1 MTDFNSASLGAQM
14 RAGTTQQDRLLVLHT
29 PLGDNKL
36 LAERL
41 DGIESLDDGGFRFEL
56 TALSDDAHIE
66 LKTLM
71 GQGVRLDLQTAQSR
85 TDLRPF
91 HGHVTEAECVSS
103 NGGMARY
110 RIVIEPW
117 LAFLRHRQDSCLFQ
131 HQSVFDIVDAVFAR
145 YQSQGKL
152 AVQWRWEIAQRDIYP
167 VRGITTQYHE
177 SDFDFV
183 ARLLAEEGLCYWFEH
198 ATGKD
203 GNLGSHTLVIADHNG
218 AFRANV
224 QPSIRF
230 HRADASESEDTIQQW
245 RGSRQLQ
252 TNSLAQQSWDY
263 KSVSAR
269 PVQQQSRGSGSGAS
283 AGTAQSSN
291 NHRTLQWS
299 DDPGAYGWETSAQ
312 GERLLS
318 NALQALELRN
328 KRFEGQSAVR
338 TLAPATTF
346 TLTGHEQH
354 DKDSEEDR
362 RFAVL
367 AVRHIARNNFDE
379 ALKAGVGE
387 RLGLPDIATMFD
399 AGDSDDGKDSGNAAA
414 KPDSVTHYRNEFTTV
429 RAAIPYRPLSVDGHG
444 QRIHPKPSVHGSQ
457 SAIVIGVGENAPVHT
472 DRDHRVKVQFHWQRG
487 SGSSARQPRSDG
499 QDNAPAA
506 DRLGAWVRVAASAA
520 GDNWGQV
527 TLPRVGQEVLVEFH
541 HGDIDRPVVVAA
553 LYNGAGQVDAQH
565 NEKSAGAAQSTGNAP
580 AWFAGEGKE
589 AKEHAHNA
597 VFSGIKT
604 QELSASQ
611 SGDGGYNQLV
621 FDDTPGQGSTSLAT
635 TQAHSRL
642 HLGHHKHQDDNA
654 RGKARGHGAEL
665 ATTAQGAIRAGA
677 GLLVS
682 AHAQQNV
689 KGAFMAS
696 REAQQQTKQA
706 EELATSLAKSAQTQK
721 AQIKGEEA
729 PDKLPAIEALKHVA
743 EVLGA
748 TQEGSAAQSG
758 GANGSGGDIKAT
770 EGGQGSVT
778 AYSEPHLQFSAP
790 MGIGFVTPK
799 EAIAVSGKH
808 TAIVANQDIDLPA
821 QGQIAVSVA
830 KGVSLYTLGAKASG
844 GGEPNQERGITLH
857 AASGSVTLQSQKG
870 ATKIAAD
877 KKVTIAS
884 TTNNVNVEAPTH
896 VLLTSAGAY
905 IKLEGAS
912 IKIHAPGKVTFR
924 GMHNFVGPQA
934 TQASSGLPQ
943 GDYKGC
949 ILKAQSAAAA
959 QAGTVSL

>member
-1 MTDFNSASLGAQM
+1 MTTNFTSASLGGLM
-14 RAGTTQQDRLLVLHT
+14 RAGTTQRERLLVLHT
-29 PLGDNKL
+29 PLGENKL

-41 DGIESLDDGGFRFEL
+41 DGIESIDDGGFRFEL

-66 LKTLM
+66 LKTLI

-85 TDLRPF
+85 TELRPF
-91 HGHVTEAECVSS
+91 HGHVSEAECVSS

-110 RIVIEPW
+110 RLVIEPW
-117 LAFLRHRQDSCLFQ
+117 MAFLRYRQDSCLFQ
-131 HQSVFDIVDAVFAR
+131 HQSVFDIVDAVFGR
-145 YQSQGKL
+145 YQSQGQL
-152 AVQWRWEIAQRDIYP
+152 VPQWRWEIAQRDIYP
-167 VRGITTQYHE
+167 VRGITTQYQE

-183 ARLLAEEGLCYWFEH
+183 ARLLAEEGLYYWFEH

-203 GNLGSHTLVIADHNG
+203 GALGNHTLVIADHAG
-218 AFRANV
+218 AFRANP
-224 QPSIRF
+224 QATIRF
-230 HRADASESEDTIQQW
+230 HRADASEREDTIQQW
-245 RGSRQLQ
+245 RGHRQLQ
-252 TNSLAQQSWDY
+252 TNSLAQHSWDY

-269 PVQQQSRGSGSGAS
+269 PVQQQSRA
-283 AGTAQSSN
+283 AGQ
-291 NHRTLQWS
+291 RTLHWS

-312 GERLLS
+312 GERLLA

-328 KRFEGQSAVR
+328 KRFEGRSAVR

-346 TLTGHEQH
+346 TLSGHEQH
-354 DKDSEEDR
+354 DKDSEQDR

-379 ALKAGVGE
+379 DLKTGIGE
-387 RLGLPDIATMFD
+387 RLGLPDIATELD
-399 AGDSDDGKDSGNAAA
+399 AKVDSGNADA
-414 KPDSVTHYRNEFTTV
+414 KADAVTHYRNEFTTV
-429 RAAIPYRPLSVDGHG
+429 RAAIPYRPLSLDGHG

-457 SAIVIGVGENAPVHT
+457 SAIVIGVGGTDAPVHT
-472 DRDHRVKVQFHWQRG
+472 DRDHRIKVQFHWQRG
-487 SGSSARQPRSDG
+487 SASSARQSRTDG

-520 GDNWGQV
+520 GDNWGQMS
-527 TLPRVGQEVLVEFH
+527 LPRVGQEVLVEFH

-565 NEKSAGAAQSTGNAP
+565 NQKSAGAAQSTGNAP
-580 AWFAGEGKE
+580 AWFAGEGKG

-635 TQAHSRL
+635 TQASSRL
-642 HLGHHKHQDDNA
+642 HLGHHKQQDDNA
-654 RGKARGHGAEL
+654 RGKGRGHGAEL

-682 AHAQQNV
+682 AYAQPNA

-706 EELATSLAKSAQTQK
+706 EELATSLAQSAQTQK
-721 AQIKGEEA
+721 AQIKGEGA
-729 PDKLPAIEALKHVA
+729 PGDLPAIAALKHVA
-743 EVLGA
+743 EVLEA
-748 TQEGSAAQSG
+748 KQEGGAAGSN
-758 GANGSGGDIKAT
+758 NGSSGSDIKAT
-770 EGGQGSVT
+770 EGGHGSVT

-799 EAIAVSGKH
+799 EVIAVSGQH
-808 TAIVANQDIDLPA
+808 TAIVASQDIDLPA

-830 KGVSLYTLGAKASG
+830 KGVSLYTVGAKAGEGS
-844 GGEPNQERGITLH
+844 EPNQERGIALH
-857 AASGSVTLQSQKG
+857 AASGKVSLQSQTG
-870 ATKIAAD
+870 ATKIAGD
-877 KKVTIAS
+877 KKVTISS
-884 TTNNVNVEAPTH
+884 TAKDVDVEAPKH

-905 IKLEGAS
+905 IKMEGSS

-924 GMHNFVGPQA
+924 GMHNFVGPQGD
-934 TQASSGLPQ
+934 TSSNSVGQGELQGCPFKLASAGAA
-943 GDYKGC
+943 GV
-949 ILKAQSAAAA
+949 SAI
-959 QAGTVSL
+959 

>member
-1 MTDFNSASLGAQM
+1 MSNFNSASLGAQL
-14 RAGTTQQDRLLVLHT
+14 RAGTTQRDRLLVLHT

-41 DGIESLDDGGFRFEL
+41 DGVESLDDGGFRFEI

-183 ARLLAEEGLCYWFEH
+183 SRLLAEEGLCYWVEH
-198 ATGKD
+198 AIGKD

-218 AFRANV
+218 AFRANT
-224 QPSIRF
+224 QATIRF
-230 HRADASESEDTIQQW
+230 HRADASEREDTIQQW

-269 PVQQQSRGSGSGAS
+269 PVQQQSRATG
-283 AGTAQSSN
+283 Q
-291 NHRTLQWS
+291 RTLQWS

-346 TLTGHEQH
+346 TLSGHEQH

-379 ALKAGVGE
+379 DLKAGVGE
-387 RLGLPDIATMFD
+387 RLGLPDIATVFD
-399 AGDSDDGKDSGNAAA
+399 ASDADNGQDSGNAAA
-414 KPDSVTHYRNEFTTV
+414 KPDTVTHYRNDFATV

-457 SAIVIGVGENAPVHT
+457 SAIVIGVGENVPVHT
-472 DRDHRVKVQFHWQRG
+472 DRDHRIKVQFHWQRG
-487 SGSSARQPRSDG
+487 SGASARQPRADG
-499 QDNAPAA
+499 QDNAPAS
-506 DRLGAWVRVAASAA
+506 DRLGAWVRVAAGAA

-553 LYNGAGQVDAQH
+553 LYNGAGQTDAQH

-635 TQAHSRL
+635 TQASSRL
-642 HLGHHKHQDDNA
+642 HLGHHKQQDDNA

-665 ATTAQGAIRAGA
+665 ATTAQGAIRAGS

-682 AHAQQNV
+682 AHAQPNA

-696 REAQQQTKQA
+696 KEAQQQTKQA

-721 AQIKGEEA
+721 AKLKDEGA
-729 PDKLPAIEALKHVA
+729 PEQLPAIEALKHVA

-758 GANGSGGDIKAT
+758 GANGGGEIKTT

-799 EAIAVSGKH
+799 EAIAVSGKN
-808 TAIVANQDIDLPA
+808 TTIVANQDIDLPA
-821 QGQIAVSVA
+821 QGQIAMSVA
-830 KGVSLYTLGAKASG
+830 KGVSLYTLGAKAAE
-844 GGEPNQERGITLH
+844 GGEPNQERGIALH

-877 KKVTIAS
+877 KRVTIAS
-884 TTNNVNVEAPTH
+884 TTKNIDVEAPTH

-924 GMHNFVGPQA
+924 GMHNFVGPQGDSSTNA
-934 TQASSGLPQ
+934 AGKGTLSLCDFKMKSADAGGDALVSVQA
-943 GDYKGC
+943 
-949 ILKAQSAAAA
+949 
-959 QAGTVSL
+959 

>member
-1 MTDFNSASLGAQM
+1 VSNFNSASLGAQL

-29 PLGDNKL
+29 PLGENKL

-41 DGIESLDDGGFRFEL
+41 EGIESIDNGGFRFEL
-56 TALSDDAHIE
+56 TALSDDANIE
-66 LKTLM
+66 LKSLI

-110 RIVIEPW
+110 RLVIEPW

-218 AFRANV
+218 AFRANT
-224 QPSIRF
+224 QATIRF
-230 HRADASESEDTIQQW
+230 HRADASEREDTIQQW

-269 PVQQQSRGSGSGAS
+269 PVQQQSRSTG
-283 AGTAQSSN
+283 Q
-291 NHRTLQWS
+291 RTLHWS
-299 DDPGAYGWETSAQ
+299 DDPGAYGCETAAQ
-312 GERLLS
+312 GERLLA

-346 TLTGHEQH
+346 TLSGHAQH
-354 DKDSEEDR
+354 DQDSEEDR

-367 AVRHIARNNFDE
+367 AVRHTARNNFDE
-379 ALKAGVGE
+379 DLKAGVGE
-387 RLGLPDIATMFD
+387 RLGLPDIATAFD
-399 AGDSDDGKDSGNAAA
+399 ASGNGNGNGNAAA
-414 KPDSVTHYRNEFTTV
+414 SPDTVTHYRNEFTAV
-429 RAAIPYRPLSVDGHG
+429 CAAIPYRPLSVDGHG

-472 DRDHRVKVQFHWQRG
+472 DRDHRIKVQFHWQRG
-487 SGSSARQPRSDG
+487 SAASARQPRTDG

-527 TLPRVGQEVLVEFH
+527 ALPRVGQEVLVEFH

-553 LYNGAGQVDAQH
+553 LYNGAGQTDAQH
-565 NEKSAGAAQSTGNAP
+565 NQKPAGAAQSTGNAP
-580 AWFAGEGKE
+580 AWFAGEGKD

-597 VFSGIKT
+597 VFSGLKT
-604 QELSASQ
+604 QELGASQ

-642 HLGHHKHQDDNA
+642 HLGHHKQQDDNA

-682 AHAQQNV
+682 AHAQPNA

-729 PDKLPAIEALKHVA
+729 PEKLPVIEALKHVA

-748 TQEGSAAQSG
+748 TQEGTAAG
-758 GANGSGGDIKAT
+758 GANGSSSEGIKAT

-808 TAIVANQDIDLPA
+808 SAIVASQDIDLPA

-830 KGVSLYTLGAKASG
+830 KGVSLYTLGAKAG
-844 GGEPNQERGITLH
+844 EGGEPNQERGIALH

-884 TTNNVNVEAPTH
+884 TTKNVEVEAPQH

-924 GMHNFVGPQA
+924 GMHNFVGPQGDSA
-934 TQASSGLPQ
+934 TNSVGKVALQ
-943 GDYKGC
+943 GC
-949 ILKAQSAAAA
+949 AMRMSAASANGNA
-959 QAGTVSL
+959 VVER

>member
-1 MTDFNSASLGAQM
+1 MTTFSTASLGGLL

-29 PLGDNKL
+29 PLGANKL

-41 DGIESLDDGGFRFEL
+41 DGVESLDDGGFRFEL
-56 TALSDDAHIE
+56 TALSDDANIE

-85 TDLRPF
+85 TELRPF
-91 HGHVTEAECVSS
+91 HGHVTEAECVAS

-152 AVQWRWEIAQRDIYP
+152 AVQWRWELAQRDIYP

-183 ARLLAEEGLCYWFEH
+183 SRLLAEEGLCYWFEH

-218 AFRANV
+218 AFRANM
-224 QPSIRF
+224 QATIRF
-230 HRADASESEDTIQQW
+230 HRADASEREDTIQQW

-269 PVQQQSRGSGSGAS
+269 PVQQQSRGSGSGTGAGQS
-283 AGTAQSSN
+283 AN

-379 ALKAGVGE
+379 DLEAGVSQ
-387 RLGLPDIATMFD
+387 RLGLPDIATVFD
-399 AGDSDDGKDSGNAAA
+399 AGNSDDGQDSGNAAA
-414 KPDSVTHYRNEFTTV
+414 RPDTVTHYRNDFTTV

-472 DRDHRVKVQFHWQRG
+472 DRDHRIKVQFHWQRG
-487 SGSSARQPRSDG
+487 SGSSARQPRPDG

-527 TLPRVGQEVLVEFH
+527 TLPRLGQEVLVEFH

-635 TQAHSRL
+635 TQAQSRL
-642 HLGHHKHQDDNA
+642 HLGHHKQQDDNA

-665 ATTAQGAIRAGA
+665 ATTAQGAIRAGS

-682 AHAQQNV
+682 AHAQQNA

-748 TQEGSAAQSG
+748 TQEGTSAS
-758 GANGSGGDIKAT
+758 ANGSGGDIKAT

-790 MGIGFVTPK
+790 MGVGFVTPK

-821 QGQIAVSVA
+821 QGQIAVGVA
-830 KGVSLYTLGAKASG
+830 KGVSLYTLGAKAAE
-844 GGEPNQERGITLH
+844 GGEPNQERGIALH

-884 TTNNVNVEAPTH
+884 TTKNVDVEAPKH

-905 IKLEGAS
+905 IKLEGSS

-924 GMHNFVGPQA
+924 GMHNFVGPQTA
-934 TQASSGLPQ
+934 QADNTLAPA
-943 GDYKGC
+943 DYRGC
-949 ILKAQSAAAA
+949 PLKAQSAAAA
-959 QAGTVSL
+959 QAGAIAL

>member
-1 MTDFNSASLGAQM
+1 MADFNSASLGAQL
-14 RAGTTQQDRLLVLHT
+14 RAGTTQRDRLLVLHT
-29 PLGDNKL
+29 PLGANKL

-41 DGIESLDDGGFRFEL
+41 DGLESLDNGGFRFEL

-85 TDLRPF
+85 TELRPF

-110 RIVIEPW
+110 RLFIEPW
-117 LAFLRHRQDSCLFQ
+117 LAFLRYRQDSCLFQ

-152 AVQWRWEIAQRDIYP
+152 TVQWRWEIAQRDIYP

-183 ARLLAEEGLCYWFEH
+183 ARLLAEEGLYYWFEH
-198 ATGKD
+198 AAGKD
-203 GNLGSHTLVIADHNG
+203 GALGSHTLVIADHAG
-218 AFRANV
+218 AFRANA
-224 QPSIRF
+224 QAAIRF

-263 KSVSAR
+263 KSVNAR
-269 PVQQQSRGSGSGAS
+269 PVQQQSRATG
-283 AGTAQSSN
+283 Q
-291 NHRTLQWS
+291 RTLHWS

-379 ALKAGVGE
+379 DLKVGVSE
-387 RLGLPDIATMFD
+387 RLGLPDIATVFD
-399 AGDSDDGKDSGNAAA
+399 ASEHSDSASGNAAST
-414 KPDSVTHYRNEFTTV
+414 PDTATHYRNDFTTV

-457 SAIVIGVGENAPVHT
+457 SAIVIGAGENAPVHT

-487 SGSSARQPRSDG
+487 SASSARQPRADG

-553 LYNGAGQVDAQH
+553 LYNGAGQTDAQH
-565 NEKSAGAAQSTGNAP
+565 NEKTSGAAQSTGNAP

-635 TQAHSRL
+635 TQAQSRL
-642 HLGHHKHQDDNA
+642 HLGHHKQQDDNA

-682 AHAQQNV
+682 AHAQPNA

-696 REAQQQTKQA
+696 REAQQQTSQA

-721 AQIKGEEA
+721 AQIKGEES

-748 TQEGSAAQSG
+748 TQEGGAASSG
-758 GANGSGGDIKAT
+758 GANSSSGDIKAT

-799 EAIAVSGKH
+799 EVIAVSGQH
-808 TAIVANQDIDLPA
+808 TAIVASQDIDLPA

-830 KGVSLYTLGAKASG
+830 KGVSLYTVGAKASG
-844 GGEPNQERGITLH
+844 GSEPNQERGIALH
-857 AASGSVTLQSQKG
+857 AASGKVSVQSQTG

-884 TTNNVNVEAPTH
+884 TTKNVDVEAPTH
-896 VLLTSAGAY
+896 VLLTVAGAY
-905 IKLEGAS
+905 IKLEGES

-924 GMHNFVGPQA
+924 GMHDFVGPQGDSA
-934 TQASSGLPQ
+934 SNSLSSGA
-943 GDYKGC
+943 YTGC
-949 ILKAQSAAAA
+949 SPADQRATDGG
-959 QAGTVSL
+959 AGVI

>member
-1 MTDFNSASLGAQM
+1 MTTFSTASLGGLL

-29 PLGDNKL
+29 PLGANKL

-41 DGIESLDDGGFRFEL
+41 DGVESLDDGGFRFEL
-56 TALSDDAHIE
+56 TALSDDANIE

-85 TDLRPF
+85 TELRPF

-110 RIVIEPW
+110 RLVIEPW

-183 ARLLAEEGLCYWFEH
+183 SRLLAEEGLCYWFEH

-218 AFRANV
+218 AFRANT
-224 QPSIRF
+224 QATIRF
-230 HRADASESEDTIQQW
+230 HRADASEREDTIQQW

-269 PVQQQSRGSGSGAS
+269 PVQQQSRGSGSGTGAGQS
-283 AGTAQSSN
+283 AN

-346 TLTGHEQH
+346 SLAGHEQH

-379 ALKAGVGE
+379 DLKAGVSE
-387 RLGLPDIATMFD
+387 RLGLPDIATVFD
-399 AGDSDDGKDSGNAAA
+399 ASDDGQDSGNAAA
-414 KPDSVTHYRNEFTTV
+414 KPDTVTHYRNDFTTV

-472 DRDHRVKVQFHWQRG
+472 DRDHRIKVQFHWQRG
-487 SGSSARQPRSDG
+487 SGASARQPRPDG

-553 LYNGAGQVDAQH
+553 LYNGAGQADAQH

-635 TQAHSRL
+635 TQASSRL
-642 HLGHHKHQDDNA
+642 HLGHHKQQDDNA

-665 ATTAQGAIRAGA
+665 ATTAQGAIRAGS

-682 AHAQQNV
+682 AHAQQNA

-721 AQIKGEEA
+721 AQIKDEEA

-748 TQEGSAAQSG
+748 TQEGSTTAG
-758 GANGSGGDIKAT
+758 GVNGSGGDIKAT

-790 MGIGFVTPK
+790 MGVGFVTPK
-799 EAIAVSGKH
+799 EAIAVSGKN

-830 KGVSLYTLGAKASG
+830 KGVSLYTLGAKAG
-844 GGEPNQERGITLH
+844 EGTEPNQERGIALH

-884 TTNNVNVEAPTH
+884 TTKNVDVEAPKH

-905 IKLEGAS
+905 IKLEGSS

-924 GMHNFVGPQA
+924 GMHNFVGPQGDSA
-934 TQASSGLPQ
+934 SNSVEKGEYQACPFKL
-943 GDYKGC
+943 
-949 ILKAQSAAAA
+949 AAAGA
-959 QAGTVSL
+959 AGVSAI

>member
-1 MTDFNSASLGAQM
+1 MTTNFTSASLGGLM
-14 RAGTTQQDRLLVLHT
+14 RAGITQRERLLVLHT
-29 PLGDNKL
+29 PLGENKL

-41 DGIESLDDGGFRFEL
+41 DGVESIDGGGFRFEL
-56 TALSDDAHIE
+56 TALSDDAQIE
-66 LKTLM
+66 LKTLI
-71 GQGVRLDLQTAQSR
+71 GQGVRLDLQTSQSR
-85 TDLRPF
+85 TELRPF
-91 HGHVTEAECVSS
+91 HGHVSEAECVSS

-117 LAFLRHRQDSCLFQ
+117 MAFLRYRQDSCLFQ
-131 HQSVFDIVDAVFAR
+131 HQNVFDIVDAVFGR
-145 YQSQGKL
+145 YQSQGQL
-152 AVQWRWEIAQRDIYP
+152 VPQWRWEIAQRDIYP
-167 VRGITTQYHE
+167 VRGITTQYQE

-183 ARLLAEEGLCYWFEH
+183 ARLLAEEGLYYWFEH

-203 GNLGSHTLVIADHNG
+203 GALGSHTLVIADHAG
-218 AFRANV
+218 AFRANA
-224 QPSIRF
+224 QAAIRF
-230 HRADASESEDTIQQW
+230 HRADASEREDTIQQW
-245 RGSRQLQ
+245 RGHRQLQ

-269 PVQQQSRGSGSGAS
+269 PVQQQSRA
-283 AGTAQSSN
+283 AGQ
-291 NHRTLQWS
+291 RTLHWS

-312 GERLLS
+312 GERLLA

-328 KRFEGQSAVR
+328 KRFEGRSAVR

-346 TLTGHEQH
+346 TLSGHEQH
-354 DKDSEEDR
+354 DKDSEQER

-379 ALKAGVGE
+379 DLKTGIGE
-387 RLGLPDIATMFD
+387 RLGLPDIATVF
-399 AGDSDDGKDSGNAAA
+399 DSGNGDKTADA
-414 KPDSVTHYRNEFTTV
+414 VTHYRNEFTTV
-429 RAAIPYRPLSVDGHG
+429 RATIPYRPLSLDGHG

-457 SAIVIGVGENAPVHT
+457 SAIVIGVGGGDAPVHT
-472 DRDHRVKVQFHWQRG
+472 DRDHRIKVQFHWQRG
-487 SGSSARQPRSDG
+487 SASSARQSRTDG
-499 QDNAPAA
+499 QDNAPAT

-520 GDNWGQV
+520 GDNWGQMS
-527 TLPRVGQEVLVEFH
+527 LPRVGQEVLVEFH

-565 NEKSAGAAQSTGNAP
+565 NQKSAGAAQSTGNAP
-580 AWFAGEGKE
+580 AWFAGEGKG

-604 QELSASQ
+604 QELSTSQ

-635 TQAHSRL
+635 TQASSRL
-642 HLGHHKHQDDNA
+642 HLGHHKQQDDNA
-654 RGKARGHGAEL
+654 RGKGRGHGAEL
-665 ATTAQGAIRAGA
+665 ATTAQGAIRAGS

-682 AHAQQNV
+682 AYAQPNA

-706 EELATSLAKSAQTQK
+706 EELATSLAQSAQTQK
-721 AQIKGEEA
+721 AQIKGEGA
-729 PDKLPAIEALKHVA
+729 PNDLPAIAALKHVA
-743 EVLGA
+743 EVLEA
-748 TQEGSAAQSG
+748 KQEGGGPSG
-758 GANGSGGDIKAT
+758 SNGSSNSDIKAT
-770 EGGQGSVT
+770 EGGHGSVT

-799 EAIAVSGKH
+799 EVIAVSGQH
-808 TAIVANQDIDLPA
+808 TAIVASQDIDLPA
-821 QGQIAVSVA
+821 QGQIALSVA
-830 KGVSLYTLGAKASG
+830 KGVSLYTVGAKAG
-844 GGEPNQERGITLH
+844 EGGEPNQERGIALH
-857 AASGSVTLQSQKG
+857 AASGKVSLQSQTG

-884 TTNNVNVEAPTH
+884 TAKTVDVEAPKH

-905 IKLEGAS
+905 IKLEGSS

-924 GMHNFVGPQA
+924 GMHNFVGPM
-934 TQASSGLPQ
+934 
-943 GDYKGC
+943 GDKTNEAV
-949 ILKAQSAAAA
+949 KAGNLADCEWKK
-959 QAGTVSL
+959 

>member
-1 MTDFNSASLGAQM
+1 MTTTFTSASLGGLM
-14 RAGTTQQDRLLVLHT
+14 RAGTTQRDRLLVLHT
-29 PLGDNKL
+29 PLGENKL

-41 DGIESLDDGGFRFEL
+41 DGVECIDGGGFRFEL

-66 LKTLM
+66 LKSLI

-85 TDLRPF
+85 TELRPF
-91 HGHVTEAECVSS
+91 HGHVSEAECVSS

-110 RIVIEPW
+110 RLVIEPW
-117 LAFLRHRQDSCLFQ
+117 MAFLRYRQDSCLFQ
-131 HQSVFDIVDAVFAR
+131 HQNVFDIVDAVFGR
-145 YQSQGKL
+145 YQSQGQL
-152 AVQWRWEIAQRDIYP
+152 VPQWRWEIAQRDIYP
-167 VRGITTQYHE
+167 VRGITTQYQE

-203 GNLGSHTLVIADHNG
+203 GALGSHTLVIADHNG
-218 AFRANV
+218 AFRANA
-224 QPSIRF
+224 QPTIRF
-230 HRADASESEDTIQQW
+230 HRADASEREDTIQQW
-245 RGSRQLQ
+245 RGHRQLQ

-263 KSVSAR
+263 KSVNAR
-269 PVQQQSRGSGSGAS
+269 PVQQQSRA
-283 AGTAQSSN
+283 AGQ
-291 NHRTLQWS
+291 RTLHWS

-312 GERLLS
+312 GERLLA

-328 KRFEGQSAVR
+328 KRFEGRSAVR

-346 TLTGHEQH
+346 TLSGHEQH
-354 DKDSEEDR
+354 DKDSEQDR

-379 ALKAGVGE
+379 DLKTGIGE
-387 RLGLPDIATMFD
+387 RLGLPDIATVF
-399 AGDSDDGKDSGNAAA
+399 DSGNGDTTADA
-414 KPDSVTHYRNEFTTV
+414 VTHYRNEFTTV
-429 RAAIPYRPLSVDGHG
+429 RAAIPYRPLSLDGHG

-457 SAIVIGVGENAPVHT
+457 SAIVIGVGGGDAPVHT
-472 DRDHRVKVQFHWQRG
+472 DRDHRIKVQFHWQRG
-487 SGSSARQPRSDG
+487 SASSARQSRTDG

-520 GDNWGQV
+520 GDNWGQMS
-527 TLPRVGQEVLVEFH
+527 LPRVGQEVLVEFH

-565 NEKSAGAAQSTGNAP
+565 NQKPAGAAQSTGNAP
-580 AWFAGEGKE
+580 AWFAGEGKG

-635 TQAHSRL
+635 TQASSRL
-642 HLGHHKHQDDNA
+642 HLGHHKQQDDNA
-654 RGKARGHGAEL
+654 RGKGRGHGAEL

-682 AHAQQNV
+682 AYAQPNA

-706 EELATSLAKSAQTQK
+706 EELATSLAQSAQTQK
-721 AQIKGEEA
+721 AQIKGEDA
-729 PDKLPAIEALKHVA
+729 PGELPAIAALKHVA
-743 EVLGA
+743 EVLEA
-748 TQEGSAAQSG
+748 KQEGGAAASG
-758 GANGSGGDIKAT
+758 SNAGSGGGDIKAT
-770 EGGQGSVT
+770 EGGHGSVT

-799 EAIAVSGKH
+799 EVIAVSGQH
-808 TAIVANQDIDLPA
+808 TAIVASQDVDLPA
-821 QGQIAVSVA
+821 QGQIALSVA
-830 KGVSLYTLGAKASG
+830 SGVSLYTVGAKAG
-844 GGEPNQERGITLH
+844 EGGEPNQERGIALH
-857 AASGSVTLQSQKG
+857 AASGKVSLQSQTG

-884 TTNNVNVEAPTH
+884 TAKDVAVEAPKH

-905 IKLEGAS
+905 IRLEGSS

-924 GMHNFVGPQA
+924 GMHNFVGPMGDS
-934 TQASSGLPQ
+934 ASNSVG
-943 GDYKGC
+943 
-949 ILKAQSAAAA
+949 KAEAQPCPKQNDAAASGA
-959 QAGTVSL
+959 VTL

>member
-1 MTDFNSASLGAQM
+1 MTTTFTSASLGGLL
-14 RAGTTQQDRLLVLHT
+14 RAGTTQRERLLVLHT
-29 PLGDNKL
+29 PLGENKL

-41 DGIESLDDGGFRFEL
+41 EGVESIDSGGFRFEL

-66 LKTLM
+66 LKTLI

-85 TDLRPF
+85 TELRPF
-91 HGHVTEAECVSS
+91 HGHVSQAECVSS

-110 RIVIEPW
+110 RLVIEPW
-117 LAFLRHRQDSCLFQ
+117 IAFLRYRQDSCLFQ
-131 HQSVFDIVDAVFAR
+131 HQSVFDIVDAVFGR

-152 AVQWRWEIAQRDIYP
+152 VPQWRWEIAQRDIYP
-167 VRGITTQYHE
+167 VRGITTQYQE

-183 ARLLAEEGLCYWFEH
+183 ARLLAEEGLYYWFEH

-203 GNLGSHTLVIADHNG
+203 GALGNHTLVIADHAG
-218 AFRANV
+218 AFRANT
-224 QPSIRF
+224 QATIRF
-230 HRADASESEDTIQQW
+230 HRADASEREDTIQQW
-245 RGSRQLQ
+245 RGHRQLQ
-252 TNSLAQQSWDY
+252 TNSLAQHSWDY

-269 PVQQQSRGSGSGAS
+269 PVQQQSRA
-283 AGTAQSSN
+283 AGQ
-291 NHRTLQWS
+291 RTLHWS

-312 GERLLS
+312 GERLLA

-328 KRFEGQSAVR
+328 KRFEGRSAVR

-346 TLTGHEQH
+346 TLSGHEQH
-354 DKDSEEDR
+354 DKDSEQDR

-379 ALKAGVGE
+379 DLKTGIGE
-387 RLGLPDIATMFD
+387 RLGLPDIATEFD
-399 AGDSDDGKDSGNAAA
+399 VKNDSGNGDKTSDAVA
-414 KPDSVTHYRNEFTTV
+414 HYRNEFTTV
-429 RAAIPYRPLSVDGHG
+429 RAAIPYRPLSLDGHG

-457 SAIVIGVGENAPVHT
+457 SAIVIGVGLGVGGTDAPVHT
-472 DRDHRVKVQFHWQRG
+472 DRDHRIKVQFHWQRG
-487 SGSSARQPRSDG
+487 SASSARQSRTDG

-520 GDNWGQV
+520 GDNWGQMS
-527 TLPRVGQEVLVEFH
+527 LPRVGQEVLVEFH

-565 NEKSAGAAQSTGNAP
+565 NQKSAGAAQSTGNAP
-580 AWFAGEGKE
+580 AWFAGEGKG
-589 AKEHAHNA
+589 AREHAHNA

-635 TQAHSRL
+635 TQASSRL
-642 HLGHHKHQDDNA
+642 HLGHHKQQDDNA
-654 RGKARGHGAEL
+654 RGKGRGHGAEL

-682 AHAQQNV
+682 AYAQPNA

-696 REAQQQTKQA
+696 REARQQTKQA
-706 EELATSLAKSAQTQK
+706 EELATSLAQSAQTQK
-721 AQIKGEEA
+721 AQIKGEGA
-729 PDKLPAIEALKHVA
+729 PGELPAIAALKHVA
-743 EVLGA
+743 EVLEA
-748 TQEGSAAQSG
+748 KQEGGGPSG
-758 GANGSGGDIKAT
+758 SNGSSSGDIKAT
-770 EGGQGSVT
+770 EGGHGSVT

-790 MGIGFVTPK
+790 MGIGFVTPR
-799 EAIAVSGKH
+799 EVIAVSGQH
-808 TAIVANQDIDLPA
+808 TAIVASQDIDLPA

-830 KGVSLYTLGAKASG
+830 KGVSLYTVGTKAG
-844 GGEPNQERGITLH
+844 EGGEPNQERGIALH
-857 AASGSVTLQSQKG
+857 AASGKVSLQSQTG

-884 TTNNVNVEAPTH
+884 TAKDVAVEAPKH

-905 IKLEGAS
+905 IKLEGSS

-924 GMHNFVGPQA
+924 GMHDFVGPQGDS
-934 TQASSGLPQ
+934 ASNAAGSGALALC
-943 GDYKGC
+943 DYKM
-949 ILKAQSAAAA
+949 KSADSGGDAL
-959 QAGTVSL
+959 VSLQA

>member
-1 MTDFNSASLGAQM
+1 MTTFSSASLGGLL
-14 RAGTTQQDRLLVLHT
+14 RAGTSQRDRLLVLHT

-41 DGIESLDDGGFRFEL
+41 DGVESLDDGGFRFEL

-85 TDLRPF
+85 TELRPF

-110 RIVIEPW
+110 RLVIEPW

-183 ARLLAEEGLCYWFEH
+183 VRLLAEEGLCYWFEH

-218 AFRANV
+218 AFRANP
-224 QPSIRF
+224 QATIRF

-269 PVQQQSRGSGSGAS
+269 PVQQQSRSSGVG
-283 AGTAQSSN
+283 AGTGQSSN
-291 NHRTLQWS
+291 NHRVLQWS

-362 RFAVL
+362 HFAVL

-379 ALKAGVGE
+379 DLEAGVSE
-387 RLGLPDIATMFD
+387 RLDLPDIATVFD
-399 AGDSDDGKDSGNAAA
+399 ASEDSASGNAAST
-414 KPDSVTHYRNEFTTV
+414 PDAVIHYRNDFTTV
-429 RAAIPYRPLSVDGHG
+429 RAAILYRPLSVDGHG

-487 SGSSARQPRSDG
+487 SASSARQPRADS

-553 LYNGAGQVDAQH
+553 LYNGAGQTDAQH

-580 AWFAGEGKE
+580 AWFAGEGKA

-635 TQAHSRL
+635 TQARSRL
-642 HLGHHKHQDDNA
+642 HLGHHKQQDDNA

-665 ATTAQGAIRAGA
+665 ATTAHGAIRAGA

-682 AHAQQNV
+682 AHAQQNA

-696 REAQQQTKQA
+696 REAQQQTQQA

-748 TQEGSAAQSG
+748 TQEGSAAQS
-758 GANGSGGDIKAT
+758 NSCGGDIKAT

-799 EAIAVSGKH
+799 EAIAVSGKN

-830 KGVSLYTLGAKASG
+830 KGVSIYTLGAKAAEG
-844 GGEPNQERGITLH
+844 AEPNQERGITLH

-884 TTNNVNVEAPTH
+884 TTTNVEVEAPKH

-924 GMHNFVGPQA
+924 GMHNFVGPQGDSASNSLAPNTYRGCAIQTQRASA
-934 TQASSGLPQ
+934 TGGAL
-943 GDYKGC
+943 
-949 ILKAQSAAAA
+949 
-959 QAGTVSL
+959 V

>member
-1 MTDFNSASLGAQM
+1 MTTNFTSASLGGLL
-14 RAGTTQQDRLLVLHT
+14 RAGTTQRERLLVLHT
-29 PLGDNKL
+29 PLSTDKL

-41 DGIESLDDGGFRFEL
+41 DGVESIDDGGFRFEL

-66 LKTLM
+66 LKTLI
-71 GQGVRLDLQTAQSR
+71 GRGVRLDLQTAQSR
-85 TDLRPF
+85 TELRPF
-91 HGHVTEAECVSS
+91 HGHVSEAECVSS

-110 RIVIEPW
+110 RLVIEPW
-117 LAFLRHRQDSCLFQ
+117 MAFLRYRQDSCLFQ
-131 HQSVFDIVDAVFAR
+131 HQNVFDIVDAVFGR
-145 YQSQGKL
+145 YQSQGQL
-152 AVQWRWEIAQRDIYP
+152 VPQWRWEIAQRDIYP
-167 VRGITTQYHE
+167 VRGITTQYQE

-183 ARLLAEEGLCYWFEH
+183 ARLLAEEGLYYWFEH
-198 ATGKD
+198 ATGKEGAL
-203 GNLGSHTLVIADHNG
+203 GNHTLVIVDHAG
-218 AFRANV
+218 AFRANT
-224 QPSIRF
+224 QATIRF
-230 HRADASESEDTIQQW
+230 HRADASEREDTIQQW
-245 RGSRQLQ
+245 RGHRQLQ

-269 PVQQQSRGSGSGAS
+269 PVQQQSRA
-283 AGTAQSSN
+283 AGQ
-291 NHRTLQWS
+291 RTLRWS

-312 GERLLS
+312 GERLLA

-328 KRFEGQSAVR
+328 KRFEGRSAVR

-346 TLTGHEQH
+346 TLSGHEQH
-354 DKDSEEDR
+354 DKDSEQDR

-379 ALKAGVGE
+379 DLKTGIGE
-387 RLGLPDIATMFD
+387 RLGLPDIATEF
-399 AGDSDDGKDSGNAAA
+399 DSGNADKTADA
-414 KPDSVTHYRNEFTTV
+414 VTHYRNEFTTV
-429 RAAIPYRPLSVDGHG
+429 RAAIPYRPLSLDGHG

-457 SAIVIGVGENAPVHT
+457 SAIVIGVGGGGSDGAPVHT
-472 DRDHRVKVQFHWQRG
+472 DRDHRIKVQFHWQRG
-487 SGSSARQPRSDG
+487 SASSARQSRTDG

-520 GDNWGQV
+520 GDNWGQMS
-527 TLPRVGQEVLVEFH
+527 LPRVGQEVLVEFH

-565 NEKSAGAAQSTGNAP
+565 NQKSAGAAQSTGNAP
-580 AWFAGEGKE
+580 AWFAGEGKG

-635 TQAHSRL
+635 TQASSRL
-642 HLGHHKHQDDNA
+642 HLGHHKQQDDNA
-654 RGKARGHGAEL
+654 RGKGRGHGAEL

-682 AHAQQNV
+682 AYAQPNA

-706 EELATSLAKSAQTQK
+706 EELATSLAQSAQTQK
-721 AQIKGEEA
+721 AQIKGEGA
-729 PDKLPAIEALKHVA
+729 PNDLPAIAALKHVA
-743 EVLGA
+743 EVLEA
-748 TQEGSAAQSG
+748 KQEGGGPSG
-758 GANGSGGDIKAT
+758 NNGGSSSSDIKAT
-770 EGGQGSVT
+770 EGGHGSVT

-799 EAIAVSGKH
+799 EVIAVSGQH
-808 TAIVANQDIDLPA
+808 TAIVASQDIDLPA

-830 KGVSLYTLGAKASG
+830 KGVSLYTVGTKAGEGS
-844 GGEPNQERGITLH
+844 EPNQERGITLH
-857 AASGSVTLQSQKG
+857 AASGKVSLQSQTG

-884 TTNNVNVEAPTH
+884 TAKDVAVEAPKH

-924 GMHNFVGPQA
+924 GMHNFVGPMGDS
-934 TQASSGLPQ
+934 ASNALSGNAYRGCSMQ
-943 GDYKGC
+943 ESDAAGAGDG
-949 ILKAQSAAAA
+949 
-959 QAGTVSL
+959 SLSR

>member
-1 MTDFNSASLGAQM
+1 MTTTFTSASLSGLL
-14 RAGTTQQDRLLVLHT
+14 RAGTTQRERLLVLHT
-29 PLGDNKL
+29 PLGENKL

-41 DGIESLDDGGFRFEL
+41 DGVESIDSGGFRFEL

-66 LKTLM
+66 LKTLI
-71 GQGVRLDLQTAQSR
+71 GQGVRLDLQTSQSR
-85 TDLRPF
+85 TELRPF
-91 HGHVTEAECVSS
+91 HGHVSEAECVSS

-110 RIVIEPW
+110 RLVIEPW
-117 LAFLRHRQDSCLFQ
+117 MAFLRYRQDSCLFQ
-131 HQSVFDIVDAVFAR
+131 HQNVFDIVDAVFGR
-145 YQSQGKL
+145 YQSQGQL
-152 AVQWRWEIAQRDIYP
+152 VPQWRWEIAQRDIYP
-167 VRGITTQYHE
+167 MRGITTQYQE

-183 ARLLAEEGLCYWFEH
+183 ARLLAEEGLYYWFEH
-198 ATGKD
+198 VTGKEGAL
-203 GNLGSHTLVIADHNG
+203 GNHTLVIADHAG
-218 AFRANV
+218 AFRANT
-224 QPSIRF
+224 QATIRF
-230 HRADASESEDTIQQW
+230 HRADASEREDTIQQW
-245 RGSRQLQ
+245 RGHRQLQ
-252 TNSLAQQSWDY
+252 TNSLAQHSWDY

-269 PVQQQSRGSGSGAS
+269 PVQQQSRA
-283 AGTAQSSN
+283 AGQ
-291 NHRTLQWS
+291 RTLHWS

-312 GERLLS
+312 GERLLA

-328 KRFEGQSAVR
+328 KRFEGRSAVR

-346 TLTGHEQH
+346 TLSGHEQH
-354 DKDSEEDR
+354 DKDSEQDR

-379 ALKAGVGE
+379 DLKTGIGE
-387 RLGLPDIATMFD
+387 RLGLPDIATVFD
-399 AGDSDDGKDSGNAAA
+399 AKVDSGNADA
-414 KPDSVTHYRNEFTTV
+414 KADAVTHYRNEFTTV
-429 RAAIPYRPLSVDGHG
+429 RAAIPYRPLSLDGHG
-444 QRIHPKPSVHGSQ
+444 QHIHPKPSVHGSQ
-457 SAIVIGVGENAPVHT
+457 SAIVIGVGGGDSGGAPVHT
-472 DRDHRVKVQFHWQRG
+472 DRDHRIKVQFHWQRG
-487 SGSSARQPRSDG
+487 SASSARQSRTDG

-520 GDNWGQV
+520 GDNWGQMS
-527 TLPRVGQEVLVEFH
+527 LPRVGQEVLVEFH

-565 NEKSAGAAQSTGNAP
+565 NQKSAGAAQSTGNAP
-580 AWFAGEGKE
+580 AWFAGEGKG

-635 TQAHSRL
+635 TQASSRL
-642 HLGHHKHQDDNA
+642 HLGHHKQQDDNA
-654 RGKARGHGAEL
+654 RGKGRGHGAEL

-682 AHAQQNV
+682 AYAQPNA

-706 EELATSLAKSAQTQK
+706 EELVTSLAQSAQTQK
-721 AQIKGEEA
+721 AQIKGEGA
-729 PDKLPAIEALKHVA
+729 PSDLPAIAALKHVA
-743 EVLGA
+743 EVLEA
-748 TQEGSAAQSG
+748 KQEGGGSSG
-758 GANGSGGDIKAT
+758 SNGGSSGGDIKAT
-770 EGGQGSVT
+770 EGGHGSVT

-790 MGIGFVTPK
+790 MGIGFVTPR
-799 EAIAVSGKH
+799 EVIAVSGQH
-808 TAIVANQDIDLPA
+808 TAIVASQDVDLPA

-830 KGVSLYTLGAKASG
+830 KGVSLYTVGAKAG
-844 GGEPNQERGITLH
+844 EGGEPNQERGIALH
-857 AASGSVTLQSQKG
+857 TASGKVSLQSQTG

-884 TTNNVNVEAPTH
+884 TAKDVAVEAPKH

-905 IKLEGAS
+905 IKLEGSS

-924 GMHNFVGPQA
+924 GMHDFVGPMGVKTNEA
-934 TQASSGLPQ
+934 V
-943 GDYKGC
+943 
-949 ILKAQSAAAA
+949 KAGNLADCEWKK
-959 QAGTVSL
+959 

>member
-1 MTDFNSASLGAQM
+1 MTTTFTSASLGGLM
-14 RAGTTQQDRLLVLHT
+14 RAGTTQRDRLLVLHT
-29 PLGDNKL
+29 PLGENKL

-41 DGIESLDDGGFRFEL
+41 DGVECIDGGGFRFEL

-66 LKTLM
+66 LKTLI

-85 TDLRPF
+85 TELRPF
-91 HGHVTEAECVSS
+91 HGHVSEAECVSS

-110 RIVIEPW
+110 RLVIEPW
-117 LAFLRHRQDSCLFQ
+117 MAFLRYRQDSCLFQ
-131 HQSVFDIVDAVFAR
+131 HQNVFDIVDAVFSR
-145 YQSQGKL
+145 CQSQGQL
-152 AVQWRWEIAQRDIYP
+152 VPQWRWEIAQRDIYP
-167 VRGITTQYHE
+167 VRGITTQYQE

-203 GNLGSHTLVIADHNG
+203 GALGSHTLVIADHNG
-218 AFRANV
+218 AFRANA
-224 QPSIRF
+224 QPTIRF
-230 HRADASESEDTIQQW
+230 HRADASEREDTIQQW
-245 RGSRQLQ
+245 RGHRQLQ

-263 KSVSAR
+263 KSVNAR
-269 PVQQQSRGSGSGAS
+269 PVQQQSRA
-283 AGTAQSSN
+283 AGQ
-291 NHRTLQWS
+291 RTLHWS

-312 GERLLS
+312 GERLLA

-328 KRFEGQSAVR
+328 KRFEGRSAVR

-346 TLTGHEQH
+346 TLSGHEQH
-354 DKDSEEDR
+354 DKDSEQDR

-379 ALKAGVGE
+379 DLKTGIGE
-387 RLGLPDIATMFD
+387 RLGLPDIATEL
-399 AGDSDDGKDSGNAAA
+399 DSGNADA
-414 KPDSVTHYRNEFTTV
+414 KADAVTHYRNEFTTV
-429 RAAIPYRPLSVDGHG
+429 RAAIPYRPLSLDGHG

-457 SAIVIGVGENAPVHT
+457 SAIVIGVGGADAPVHT
-472 DRDHRVKVQFHWQRG
+472 DRDHRIKVQFHWQRG
-487 SGSSARQPRSDG
+487 SASSARQSRTDG

-520 GDNWGQV
+520 GDNWGQMS
-527 TLPRVGQEVLVEFH
+527 LPRVGQEVLVEFH

-565 NEKSAGAAQSTGNAP
+565 NQKPAGAAQSTGNAP
-580 AWFAGEGKE
+580 AWFAGEGKG

-635 TQAHSRL
+635 TQASSRL
-642 HLGHHKHQDDNA
+642 HLGHHKQQDDNA
-654 RGKARGHGAEL
+654 RGKGRGHGAEL

-682 AHAQQNV
+682 AYAQPNA

-706 EELATSLAKSAQTQK
+706 EELATSLAQSAQTQK
-721 AQIKGEEA
+721 AQIKGEGA
-729 PDKLPAIEALKHVA
+729 PGELPAIAALKHVA
-743 EVLGA
+743 EVLEA
-748 TQEGSAAQSG
+748 KQEGGAAASG
-758 GANGSGGDIKAT
+758 SNAGSGGGDIKAT
-770 EGGQGSVT
+770 EGGHGSVT

-799 EAIAVSGKH
+799 EVIAVSGQH
-808 TAIVANQDIDLPA
+808 TAIVASQDVDMPA

-830 KGVSLYTLGAKASG
+830 KGASLYTVGAKAG
-844 GGEPNQERGITLH
+844 EGGEPNQERGITLH
-857 AASGSVTLQSQKG
+857 AASGKVSLQSQAG

-884 TTNNVNVEAPTH
+884 TAKDVAVEAPKH

-905 IKLEGAS
+905 IKLEGSS

-924 GMHNFVGPQA
+924 GMHNFVGPA
-934 TQASSGLPQ
+934 GS
-943 GDYKGC
+943 
-949 ILKAQSAAAA
+949 AA
-959 QAGTVSL
+959 QAAVPSGTLDPCEWKT

>member
-1 MTDFNSASLGAQM
+1 MTTTFTSASLGGLM
-14 RAGTTQQDRLLVLHT
+14 RAGTTQRDRLLVLHT
-29 PLGDNKL
+29 PLGENKL

-41 DGIESLDDGGFRFEL
+41 DGVECIDGGGFRFEL

-66 LKTLM
+66 LKTLI

-85 TDLRPF
+85 TELRPF
-91 HGHVTEAECVSS
+91 HGHVSEAECVSS

-117 LAFLRHRQDSCLFQ
+117 IAFLRYRQDSCLFQ
-131 HQSVFDIVDAVFAR
+131 HQNVFDIVDAVFGR
-145 YQSQGKL
+145 YQSQGQL
-152 AVQWRWEIAQRDIYP
+152 VPQWRWEIAQRDIYP
-167 VRGITTQYHE
+167 VRGITTQYQE

-203 GNLGSHTLVIADHNG
+203 GALGNHTLVIADHNG
-218 AFRANV
+218 AFRANA
-224 QPSIRF
+224 QATIRF
-230 HRADASESEDTIQQW
+230 HRADASEREDTIQQW
-245 RGSRQLQ
+245 RGHRQLQ

-263 KSVSAR
+263 KSVNAR
-269 PVQQQSRGSGSGAS
+269 PVQQQSRA
-283 AGTAQSSN
+283 AGQ
-291 NHRTLQWS
+291 RTLHWS

-312 GERLLS
+312 GERLLA

-328 KRFEGQSAVR
+328 KRFEGRSAVR

-346 TLTGHEQH
+346 TLSGHEQH
-354 DKDSEEDR
+354 DKDSEQDR

-379 ALKAGVGE
+379 DLKTGIGE
-387 RLGLPDIATMFD
+387 RLGLPDIATVF
-399 AGDSDDGKDSGNAAA
+399 DSGNGDATADA
-414 KPDSVTHYRNEFTTV
+414 VTHYRNEFTTV
-429 RAAIPYRPLSVDGHG
+429 RAAIPYRPLSLDGHG

-457 SAIVIGVGENAPVHT
+457 SAIVIGVSGGDAPVHT
-472 DRDHRVKVQFHWQRG
+472 DRDHRIKVQFHWQRG
-487 SGSSARQPRSDG
+487 SASSARQSRTDG

-520 GDNWGQV
+520 GDNWGQMS
-527 TLPRVGQEVLVEFH
+527 LPRVGQEVLVEFH

-565 NEKSAGAAQSTGNAP
+565 NQKPAGAAQSTGNAP
-580 AWFAGEGKE
+580 AWFAGEGKG

-635 TQAHSRL
+635 TQASSRL
-642 HLGHHKHQDDNA
+642 HLGHHKQQDDNA
-654 RGKARGHGAEL
+654 RGKGRGHGAEL

-682 AHAQQNV
+682 AYAQPNA

-706 EELATSLAKSAQTQK
+706 EELATSLAQSAQTQK
-721 AQIKGEEA
+721 AQIKGEGA
-729 PDKLPAIEALKHVA
+729 PGELPAIAALKHVA
-743 EVLGA
+743 EVLEA
-748 TQEGSAAQSG
+748 KQEGGAAASG
-758 GANGSGGDIKAT
+758 NGSGGGDIKAT
-770 EGGQGSVT
+770 EGGHGSVT

-799 EAIAVSGKH
+799 EVIAVSGQH
-808 TAIVANQDIDLPA
+808 TAIVASQDVDLPA
-821 QGQIAVSVA
+821 QGQIALSVA
-830 KGVSLYTLGAKASG
+830 KGVSLYTVGTKAGEGS
-844 GGEPNQERGITLH
+844 EPNQERGIALH
-857 AASGSVTLQSQKG
+857 AASGKVSLQSQAG

-884 TTNNVNVEAPTH
+884 TAKDVAVEAPKH

-905 IKLEGAS
+905 IRLEGSS

-924 GMHNFVGPQA
+924 GMHNFVGPQGD
-934 TQASSGLPQ
+934 SSSNSLSGSDLQPCPKQ
-943 GDYKGC
+943 DD
-949 ILKAQSAAAA
+949 AAASGA
-959 QAGTVSL
+959 VAL

>member
-1 MTDFNSASLGAQM
+1 MTTTFTSASLGGLM
-14 RAGTTQQDRLLVLHT
+14 RAGTTQRDRLLVLHT
-29 PLGDNKL
+29 PLGENKL

-41 DGIESLDDGGFRFEL
+41 DGVECIDGGGFRFEL

-66 LKTLM
+66 LKTLI

-85 TDLRPF
+85 TELRPF
-91 HGHVTEAECVSS
+91 HGHVSEAECVSS

-110 RIVIEPW
+110 RLVIEPW
-117 LAFLRHRQDSCLFQ
+117 MAFLRYRQDSCLFQ
-131 HQSVFDIVDAVFAR
+131 HQNVFDIVDAVFGR
-145 YQSQGKL
+145 YQSQGQL
-152 AVQWRWEIAQRDIYP
+152 VPQWRWGIAQRDIYP
-167 VRGITTQYHE
+167 VRGITTQYQE

-183 ARLLAEEGLCYWFEH
+183 ARLLAEEGLYYWFEH
-198 ATGKD
+198 ATGKEGAL
-203 GNLGSHTLVIADHNG
+203 GNHTLVIADHAG
-218 AFRANV
+218 AFRANA
-224 QPSIRF
+224 QATIRF
-230 HRADASESEDTIQQW
+230 HRADASEREDTIQQW
-245 RGSRQLQ
+245 RGHRQLQ
-252 TNSLAQQSWDY
+252 TNSLAQHSWDY

-269 PVQQQSRGSGSGAS
+269 PVQQQSRA
-283 AGTAQSSN
+283 AGQ
-291 NHRTLQWS
+291 RTLHWS

-312 GERLLS
+312 GERLLA

-328 KRFEGQSAVR
+328 KRFEGRSAVR

-346 TLTGHEQH
+346 TLSGHEQH
-354 DKDSEEDR
+354 DKDSEQDR

-379 ALKAGVGE
+379 DLKTGIGE
-387 RLGLPDIATMFD
+387 RLGLPDIATEL
-399 AGDSDDGKDSGNAAA
+399 DSGNADA
-414 KPDSVTHYRNEFTTV
+414 KADAVTHYRNEFTTV
-429 RAAIPYRPLSVDGHG
+429 RAAIPYRPLSLDGHG

-457 SAIVIGVGENAPVHT
+457 SAIVIGVGGGDAPVHT
-472 DRDHRVKVQFHWQRG
+472 DRDHRIKVQFHWQRG
-487 SGSSARQPRSDG
+487 SASSARQSRTDG

-520 GDNWGQV
+520 GDNWGQMS
-527 TLPRVGQEVLVEFH
+527 LPRVGQEVLVEFH

-565 NEKSAGAAQSTGNAP
+565 NQKPAGAAQSTGNAP
-580 AWFAGEGKE
+580 AWFAGEGKG

-635 TQAHSRL
+635 TQASSRL
-642 HLGHHKHQDDNA
+642 HLGHHKQQDDNA
-654 RGKARGHGAEL
+654 RGKGRGHGAEL

-682 AHAQQNV
+682 AYAQPNA

-706 EELATSLAKSAQTQK
+706 EELATSLAQSAQTQK
-721 AQIKGEEA
+721 AQIKGEGA
-729 PDKLPAIEALKHVA
+729 PAELPAIAALKHVA
-743 EVLGA
+743 EVLEA
-748 TQEGSAAQSG
+748 KQEGGAAASS
-758 GANGSGGDIKAT
+758 NGSGGGEIKAT
-770 EGGQGSVT
+770 EGGHGSVT

-799 EAIAVSGKH
+799 EVIAVSGQH
-808 TAIVANQDIDLPA
+808 TAIVASQDVDLPA
-821 QGQIAVSVA
+821 QGQIALSVA
-830 KGVSLYTLGAKASG
+830 SGVSLYTVGAKAG
-844 GGEPNQERGITLH
+844 EGGEPNQERGITLH
-857 AASGSVTLQSQKG
+857 AASGKVSLQSQTG

-884 TTNNVNVEAPTH
+884 TAKDVVVEAPKH

-905 IKLEGAS
+905 IRLEGSS

-924 GMHNFVGPQA
+924 GMHNFVGPMGDS
-934 TQASSGLPQ
+934 ASNSVG
-943 GDYKGC
+943 
-949 ILKAQSAAAA
+949 KAEAQPCPKQNDAAASGA
-959 QAGTVSL
+959 VTL

>member
-1 MTDFNSASLGAQM
+1 MTTTFTSASLGGLM
-14 RAGTTQQDRLLVLHT
+14 RAGTTQRDRLLVLHT
-29 PLGDNKL
+29 PLGEDKL

-41 DGIESLDDGGFRFEL
+41 DGVECIDGGGFRFEL

-66 LKTLM
+66 LKTLI

-85 TDLRPF
+85 TELRPF
-91 HGHVTEAECVSS
+91 HGHVSEAECVSS

-110 RIVIEPW
+110 RLVIEPW
-117 LAFLRHRQDSCLFQ
+117 IAFLRYRQDSCLFQ
-131 HQSVFDIVDAVFAR
+131 HQNVFDIVDAVFGR
-145 YQSQGKL
+145 YQSQGQL
-152 AVQWRWEIAQRDIYP
+152 APQWRWEIAQRDIYP
-167 VRGITTQYHE
+167 VRGITTQYQE

-203 GNLGSHTLVIADHNG
+203 GALGNHTLVIADHNG
-218 AFRANV
+218 AFRANA
-224 QPSIRF
+224 QPTIRF
-230 HRADASESEDTIQQW
+230 HRADASEREDTIQQW
-245 RGSRQLQ
+245 RGHRQLQ

-263 KSVSAR
+263 KSVNAR
-269 PVQQQSRGSGSGAS
+269 PVQQQSRA
-283 AGTAQSSN
+283 AGQ
-291 NHRTLQWS
+291 RTLHWS

-312 GERLLS
+312 GERLLA

-328 KRFEGQSAVR
+328 KRFEGRSAVR

-346 TLTGHEQH
+346 TLSGHEQH
-354 DKDSEEDR
+354 DKDSEQDR

-379 ALKAGVGE
+379 DLKTGIGE
-387 RLGLPDIATMFD
+387 RLGLPDIATVF
-399 AGDSDDGKDSGNAAA
+399 DSGNGDTTADA
-414 KPDSVTHYRNEFTTV
+414 VTHYRNEFTTV
-429 RAAIPYRPLSVDGHG
+429 RAAIPYRPLSLDGHG

-457 SAIVIGVGENAPVHT
+457 SAIVIGVGGGDAPVHT
-472 DRDHRVKVQFHWQRG
+472 DRDHRIKVQFHWQRG
-487 SGSSARQPRSDG
+487 SASSARQSRTDG

-520 GDNWGQV
+520 GDNWGQMS
-527 TLPRVGQEVLVEFH
+527 LPRVGQEVLVEFH

-565 NEKSAGAAQSTGNAP
+565 NQKPAGAAQSTGNAP
-580 AWFAGEGKE
+580 AWFAGEGKG

-635 TQAHSRL
+635 TQASSRL
-642 HLGHHKHQDDNA
+642 HLGHHKQQDDNA
-654 RGKARGHGAEL
+654 RGKGRGHGAEL

-682 AHAQQNV
+682 AYAQPNA

-706 EELATSLAKSAQTQK
+706 EELATSLAQSAQTQK
-721 AQIKGEEA
+721 AQIKGEGA
-729 PDKLPAIEALKHVA
+729 PGELPAIAALKHVA
-743 EVLGA
+743 EVLEA
-748 TQEGSAAQSG
+748 KQEGGAAASS
-758 GANGSGGDIKAT
+758 NGSGGGDIKAT
-770 EGGQGSVT
+770 EGGHGSVT

-799 EAIAVSGKH
+799 EVIAVSGQH
-808 TAIVANQDIDLPA
+808 TAIVASQDVDLPA
-821 QGQIAVSVA
+821 QGQIALSVA
-830 KGVSLYTLGAKASG
+830 KGVSLYTVGAKAG
-844 GGEPNQERGITLH
+844 EGGEPNQERGIALH
-857 AASGSVTLQSQKG
+857 AASGKVSLQSQTG

-884 TTNNVNVEAPTH
+884 TAKDVAVEAPKH

-905 IKLEGAS
+905 IRLEGSS

-924 GMHNFVGPQA
+924 GMHNFVGPQGD
-934 TQASSGLPQ
+934 SSSNSLSGSDLQPCPKQ
-943 GDYKGC
+943 DD
-949 ILKAQSAAAA
+949 AAASGA
-959 QAGTVSL
+959 VAL

>member
-1 MTDFNSASLGAQM
+1 MTTTFTSASLGGLL
-14 RAGTTQQDRLLVLHT
+14 RAGTTQRERLLVLHT
-29 PLGDNKL
+29 PLGENKL

-41 DGIESLDDGGFRFEL
+41 DGVESIDGGGFRFEL

-66 LKTLM
+66 LKTLI

-85 TDLRPF
+85 TELRPF
-91 HGHVTEAECVSS
+91 HGHVSEAECVSS

-110 RIVIEPW
+110 RLVIEPW
-117 LAFLRHRQDSCLFQ
+117 MAFLRYRQDSCLFQ
-131 HQSVFDIVDAVFAR
+131 HQNVFDIVDAVFGR
-145 YQSQGKL
+145 YQSQGQL
-152 AVQWRWEIAQRDIYP
+152 VPQWRWEIAQRDIYP
-167 VRGITTQYHE
+167 VRGITTQYQE

-183 ARLLAEEGLCYWFEH
+183 ARLLAEEGLYYWFEH

-203 GNLGSHTLVIADHNG
+203 GALGNHTLVIADHAG
-218 AFRANV
+218 AFRANT
-224 QPSIRF
+224 QATIRF
-230 HRADASESEDTIQQW
+230 HRADASEREDTIQQW
-245 RGSRQLQ
+245 RGHRQLQ
-252 TNSLAQQSWDY
+252 TNSLAQHSWDY

-269 PVQQQSRGSGSGAS
+269 PVQRQSRA
-283 AGTAQSSN
+283 AGQ
-291 NHRTLQWS
+291 RTLHWS

-312 GERLLS
+312 GERLLA

-328 KRFEGQSAVR
+328 KRFEGRSAVR

-346 TLTGHEQH
+346 TLSGHEQH
-354 DKDSEEDR
+354 DKDSEQDR

-379 ALKAGVGE
+379 DLKTGIGE
-387 RLGLPDIATMFD
+387 RLGLPDIATVF
-399 AGDSDDGKDSGNAAA
+399 DSGNADTTADA
-414 KPDSVTHYRNEFTTV
+414 VTHYRNEFTTV
-429 RAAIPYRPLSVDGHG
+429 RAAIPYRPLSLDGHG

-457 SAIVIGVGENAPVHT
+457 SAIVIGVGGTDAPVHT
-472 DRDHRVKVQFHWQRG
+472 DRDHRIKVQFHWQRG
-487 SGSSARQPRSDG
+487 SASSARQSRTDG

-520 GDNWGQV
+520 GDNWGQMS
-527 TLPRVGQEVLVEFH
+527 LPRVGQEVLVEFH

-565 NEKSAGAAQSTGNAP
+565 NQKSAGAAQSTGNAP
-580 AWFAGEGKE
+580 AWFAGEGKG

-635 TQAHSRL
+635 TQASSRL
-642 HLGHHKHQDDNA
+642 HLGHHKQQDDNA
-654 RGKARGHGAEL
+654 RGKGRGHGAEL

-682 AHAQQNV
+682 AYAQPNA

-706 EELATSLAKSAQTQK
+706 EELATSLAQSAQTQK
-721 AQIKGEEA
+721 AKIKGEGA
-729 PDKLPAIEALKHVA
+729 PGELPAIAALKHVA
-743 EVLGA
+743 EVLEA
-748 TQEGSAAQSG
+748 KQEGGGPSG
-758 GANGSGGDIKAT
+758 NNGSSSGDIKAT
-770 EGGQGSVT
+770 EGGHGSVT

-790 MGIGFVTPK
+790 MGIGFVTPR
-799 EAIAVSGKH
+799 EVIAVSGQH
-808 TAIVANQDIDLPA
+808 TAIVASQDIDLPA
-821 QGQIAVSVA
+821 QGQIALSVA
-830 KGVSLYTLGAKASG
+830 KGVSLYTVGTKAGEGS
-844 GGEPNQERGITLH
+844 EPNQERGIALH
-857 AASGSVTLQSQKG
+857 AASGKVSLQSQTG

-884 TTNNVNVEAPTH
+884 TAKDVAVEAPKH

-905 IKLEGAS
+905 IKLEGSS

-924 GMHNFVGPQA
+924 GMHDFVGPMGGSVDNSVGQGEF
-934 TQASSGLPQ
+934 QGCPFKLASAGAA
-943 GDYKGC
+943 GV
-949 ILKAQSAAAA
+949 SAI
-959 QAGTVSL
+959 

>member
-1 MTDFNSASLGAQM
+1 MADFNSASLGAQL
-14 RAGTTQQDRLLVLHT
+14 RASTSQRDRLLVLHT
-29 PLGDNKL
+29 PLGANKL

-41 DGIESLDDGGFRFEL
+41 DGVESLDDGGFRFEL
-56 TALSDDAHIE
+56 TALSDDANIE

-91 HGHVTEAECVSS
+91 HGHVTEAECVAS

-110 RIVIEPW
+110 RLVIEPW

-177 SDFDFV
+177 SDFAFV
-183 ARLLAEEGLCYWFEH
+183 SRLLAEEGLYYWFEH
-198 ATGKD
+198 ATSKD
-203 GNLGSHTLVIADHNG
+203 GSLGSHTLVIADHNG
-218 AFRANV
+218 AFRANT
-224 QPSIRF
+224 QATIRF
-230 HRADASESEDTIQQW
+230 HRADASEREDTIQQW

-269 PVQQQSRGSGSGAS
+269 PVQQQSRG
-283 AGTAQSSN
+283 AGQ
-291 NHRTLQWS
+291 RTLRWS

-346 TLTGHEQH
+346 SLSGHEQH

-379 ALKAGVGE
+379 DLKAGVSE
-387 RLGLPDIATMFD
+387 RLGLPDIASVFD
-399 AGDSDDGKDSGNAAA
+399 ASHESGNATSS
-414 KPDSVTHYRNEFTTV
+414 PDQVTHYRNDFTTV

-472 DRDHRVKVQFHWQRG
+472 DRDHRIKVQFHWQRG
-487 SGSSARQPRSDG
+487 SGSSARQPRPDG

-506 DRLGAWVRVAASAA
+506 DRLGAWVRVAAGAA

-553 LYNGAGQVDAQH
+553 LYNGAGQIDAQH

-580 AWFAGEGKE
+580 AWFAGEGKD

-635 TQAHSRL
+635 TQAMSRL
-642 HLGHHKHQDDNA
+642 HLGHHKQQDDNA

-665 ATTAQGAIRAGA
+665 ATTAQGAIRAGS

-682 AHAQQNV
+682 AHAQQNA

-721 AQIKGEEA
+721 AQIKGEGA
-729 PDKLPAIEALKHVA
+729 PEQLPAIEALKHVS

-748 TQEGSAAQSG
+748 TQEGTSAS

-799 EAIAVSGKH
+799 EAIAVSGKN

-821 QGQIAVSVA
+821 QGQIAVSAA
-830 KGVSLYTLGAKASG
+830 KGVSMYTVGAKAAED
-844 GGEPNQERGITLH
+844 GEPNQERGITLH

-877 KKVTIAS
+877 KTVTIAS
-884 TTNNVNVEAPTH
+884 TTKNVDVEAPTH
-896 VLLTSAGAY
+896 LLLTSAGAY
-905 IKLEGAS
+905 IKLEGSS

-924 GMHNFVGPQA
+924 GMHNFVGPQGD
-934 TQASSGLPQ
+934 SSSNAAAKRTLTLC
-943 GDYKGC
+943 DYKM
-949 ILKAQSAAAA
+949 KSADAGGDALVSI
-959 QAGTVSL
+959 QA

>member
-1 MTDFNSASLGAQM
+1 MTTTFTSASLGGLM
-14 RAGTTQQDRLLVLHT
+14 RAGTTQRDRLLVLHT
-29 PLGDNKL
+29 PLGENKL

-41 DGIESLDDGGFRFEL
+41 DGVECIDGGGFRFEL

-66 LKTLM
+66 LKTLI

-85 TDLRPF
+85 TELRPF
-91 HGHVTEAECVSS
+91 HGHVSEAECVSS

-117 LAFLRHRQDSCLFQ
+117 MAFLRYRQDSCLFQ
-131 HQSVFDIVDAVFAR
+131 HQNVFDIVDAVFGR
-145 YQSQGKL
+145 YQSQGQL
-152 AVQWRWEIAQRDIYP
+152 APQWRWEIAQRDIYP
-167 VRGITTQYHE
+167 VRGITTQYQE

-203 GNLGSHTLVIADHNG
+203 GALGNHTLVIADHNG
-218 AFRANV
+218 AFRANA
-224 QPSIRF
+224 QPTIRF
-230 HRADASESEDTIQQW
+230 HRADASEREDTIQQW
-245 RGSRQLQ
+245 RGHRQLQ

-263 KSVSAR
+263 KSVNAR
-269 PVQQQSRGSGSGAS
+269 PVQQQSRA
-283 AGTAQSSN
+283 AGQ
-291 NHRTLQWS
+291 RTLHWS

-312 GERLLS
+312 GERLLA

-328 KRFEGQSAVR
+328 KRFEGRSAVR

-346 TLTGHEQH
+346 TLSGHEQH
-354 DKDSEEDR
+354 DKDSEQDR

-379 ALKAGVGE
+379 DLKTGIGE
-387 RLGLPDIATMFD
+387 RLGLPDIATVF
-399 AGDSDDGKDSGNAAA
+399 DSGNGDTTADA
-414 KPDSVTHYRNEFTTV
+414 VTHYRNEFTTV
-429 RAAIPYRPLSVDGHG
+429 RAAIPYRPLSLDGHG

-457 SAIVIGVGENAPVHT
+457 SAIVIGVGGADAPVHT
-472 DRDHRVKVQFHWQRG
+472 DRDHRIKVQFHWQRG
-487 SGSSARQPRSDG
+487 SASSARQSRTDG

-520 GDNWGQV
+520 GDNWGQMS
-527 TLPRVGQEVLVEFH
+527 LPRVGQEVLVEFH

-565 NEKSAGAAQSTGNAP
+565 NQKSAGAAQSTGNAP
-580 AWFAGEGKE
+580 AWFAGEGKG

-635 TQAHSRL
+635 TQASSRL
-642 HLGHHKHQDDNA
+642 HLGHHKQQDDNA
-654 RGKARGHGAEL
+654 RGKGRGHGAEL

-682 AHAQQNV
+682 AYAQPNA

-706 EELATSLAKSAQTQK
+706 EELATSLAQSAQTQK
-721 AQIKGEEA
+721 AQIKGEGA
-729 PDKLPAIEALKHVA
+729 PGELPAIAALKHVA
-743 EVLGA
+743 EVLEA
-748 TQEGSAAQSG
+748 KQEGGAAASD
-758 GANGSGGDIKAT
+758 NGSSGDIKAT
-770 EGGQGSVT
+770 EGGHGSVT

-799 EAIAVSGKH
+799 EVIAVSGQH
-808 TAIVANQDIDLPA
+808 TAIVASQDVDLPA
-821 QGQIAVSVA
+821 QGQIALSVA
-830 KGVSLYTLGAKASG
+830 SGVSLYTVGAKAG
-844 GGEPNQERGITLH
+844 EGGEPNQERGITLH
-857 AASGSVTLQSQKG
+857 AASGKVSLQSQTG

-884 TTNNVNVEAPTH
+884 TAKDVAVEAPKH

-905 IKLEGAS
+905 IRLEGSS

-924 GMHNFVGPQA
+924 GMHNFVGPQGD
-934 TQASSGLPQ
+934 SSSNSLSGSDLQPCPKQ
-943 GDYKGC
+943 DD
-949 ILKAQSAAAA
+949 AAASGA
-959 QAGTVSL
+959 VAL

>member
-1 MTDFNSASLGAQM
+1 MADFNSASLGALL
-14 RAGTTQQDRLLVLHT
+14 RAGTTQRDRLLVLHT
-29 PLGDNKL
+29 PLGDDKL

-41 DGIESLDDGGFRFEL
+41 DGVESIDDGGFRFEL

-66 LKTLM
+66 LKTLV

-85 TDLRPF
+85 TELRPF
-91 HGHVTEAECVSS
+91 HGHVTEAECVAS

-117 LAFLRHRQDSCLFQ
+117 LAFLRYRQDSCLFQ
-131 HQSVFDIVDAVFAR
+131 HQGVVEIVDAVFAR
-145 YQSQGKL
+145 YQQQGKL
-152 AVQWRWEIAQRDIYP
+152 AVQWRWEIAQHDIYP

-183 ARLLAEEGLCYWFEH
+183 ARLLAEEGLYYWFEH
-198 ATGKD
+198 ANGKD
-203 GNLGSHTLVIADHNG
+203 GALGSHVLVIADHAG
-218 AFRANV
+218 AFRANA
-224 QPSIRF
+224 QPTIRF
-230 HRADASESEDTIQQW
+230 HRADASEAEDTIQQW
-245 RGSRQLQ
+245 RGRRQLQ
-252 TNSLAQQSWDY
+252 TNSLDQQSWDY

-269 PVQQQSRGSGSGAS
+269 PVQQQSRSTGTDNTGTGAS
-283 AGTAQSSN
+283 SRG
-291 NHRTLQWS
+291 HRVLQWS

-312 GERLLS
+312 GERLVA

-328 KRFEGQSAVR
+328 KTFEGRSAVR

-346 TLTGHEQH
+346 TLSGHEQH
-354 DKDSEEDR
+354 DKDSEQDR
-362 RFAVL
+362 RFALL

-379 ALKAGVGE
+379 DVKAGVGE
-387 RLGLPDIATMFD
+387 RLGLPDVATEFD
-399 AGDSDDGKDSGNAAA
+399 ATTDSGNADA
-414 KPDSVTHYRNEFTTV
+414 KPDTVTHYRNEFSTV
-429 RAAIPYRPLSVDGHG
+429 RAAIPYRPLSMDGHG

-457 SAIVIGVGENAPVHT
+457 SAIVIGVGGDAPIHT
-472 DRDHRVKVQFHWQRG
+472 DRDHRIKVQFHWQRG
-487 SGSSARQPRSDG
+487 SGSSARQPRTDG
-499 QDNAPAA
+499 QDNAPAS
-506 DRLGAWVRVAASAA
+506 DSLGAWVRVAASAA

-553 LYNGAGQVDAQH
+553 LYNGAGQTDAQH
-565 NEKSAGAAQSTGNAP
+565 NQKPAGAAQSTGNAP

-635 TQAHSRL
+635 TQAQSRL
-642 HLGHHKHQDDNA
+642 HLGHHKQQDDNA
-654 RGKARGHGAEL
+654 RGKGRGHGAEL

-682 AHAQQNV
+682 AHAQSNA

-696 REAQQQTKQA
+696 QEAQQQTKQA
-706 EELATSLAKSAQTQK
+706 EELATSLAQSAQTQK
-721 AQIKGEEA
+721 AQIKGEGP
-729 PDKLPAIEALKHVA
+729 PDKLPAIDGLKHVA
-743 EVLGA
+743 EVLG
-748 TQEGSAAQSG
+748 TKQEGNAATG
-758 GANGSGGDIKAT
+758 GAAGSGGGIKAT

-799 EAIAVSGKH
+799 EAIAVSGKN

-821 QGQIAVSVA
+821 QGQIAMSVA
-830 KGVSLYTLGAKASG
+830 KGVSLYTLGAKAG
-844 GGEPNQERGITLH
+844 AGQEPNQERGIAMH
-857 AASGSVTLQSQKG
+857 AASGKVTLQSQKG

-884 TTNNVNVEAPTH
+884 VTKDVNVEAPTH
-896 VLLTSAGAY
+896 VLLTVAGAY

-924 GMHNFVGPQA
+924 GMHNFVGPQGDS
-934 TQASSGLPQ
+934 ASNSVG
-943 GDYKGC
+943 
-949 ILKAQSAAAA
+949 KAQAQPCPKQNDAAASGA
-959 QAGTVSL
+959 VTL

>member
-1 MTDFNSASLGAQM
+1 V
-14 RAGTTQQDRLLVLHT
+14 LLPTRSRRSRLHT
-29 PLGDNKL
+29 PLGANKL

-41 DGIESLDDGGFRFEL
+41 DGVESLDDGGFRFEL
-56 TALSDDAHIE
+56 TALSDDANIE

-85 TDLRPF
+85 TELRPF

-110 RIVIEPW
+110 RLVIEPW

-183 ARLLAEEGLCYWFEH
+183 SRLLAEEGLCYWFEH

-218 AFRANV
+218 AFRANT
-224 QPSIRF
+224 QATIRF
-230 HRADASESEDTIQQW
+230 HRADASEREDTIQQW

-269 PVQQQSRGSGSGAS
+269 PVQQQSRSSGSGTGRPS
-283 AGTAQSSN
+283 QSAQSSQSSS

-299 DDPGAYGWETSAQ
+299 DDPGAYGWETSTQ
-312 GERLLS
+312 GEPLLS

-387 RLGLPDIATMFD
+387 RLGLPDIATVFD
-399 AGDSDDGKDSGNAAA
+399 ASDDDRQDSGNAAA
-414 KPDSVTHYRNEFTTV
+414 KPDTVTHYRNDFTTV

-472 DRDHRVKVQFHWQRG
+472 DRDHRIKVQFHWQRG
-487 SGSSARQPRSDG
+487 SGSSARQPRPDG

-506 DRLGAWVRVAASAA
+506 DRLGAWVRVAAGAA

-635 TQAHSRL
+635 TQAMSRL
-642 HLGHHKHQDDNA
+642 HLGHHKQQDDNA

-665 ATTAQGAIRAGA
+665 ATTAQGAIRAGS

-682 AHAQQNV
+682 AHAQQNA

-706 EELATSLAKSAQTQK
+706 EELATSLAKSAQTQR

-748 TQEGSAAQSG
+748 TQEGSAAQS
-758 GANGSGGDIKAT
+758 NSSGGDIKAT

-830 KGVSLYTLGAKASG
+830 KGVSLYTVGAKAG
-844 GGEPNQERGITLH
+844 EGGEPNQERGIALH

-884 TTNNVNVEAPTH
+884 TTKNVDVEAPTH

-905 IKLEGAS
+905 IKLEGSS

-934 TQASSGLPQ
+934 TQADNALAPA
-943 GDYKGC
+943 DYRGC
-949 ILKAQSAAAA
+949 PLKAQSAAAA
-959 QAGTVSL
+959 QAGAIAL

>member
-1 MTDFNSASLGAQM
+1 MRRWIESHRGEKKMSDFNAASLGAQL
-14 RAGTTQQDRLLVLHT
+14 RSGAAGTLQRDRLLVLHT

-110 RIVIEPW
+110 RLVIEPW

-131 HQSVFDIVDAVFAR
+131 
-145 YQSQGKL
+145 
-152 AVQWRWEIAQRDIYP
+152 
-167 VRGITTQYHE
+167 HE

-218 AFRANV
+218 AFRANA

-283 AGTAQSSN
+283 AGTAQSTN
-291 NHRTLQWS
+291 NHRVLQWS

-387 RLGLPDIATMFD
+387 RLGLPDIATVFD
-399 AGDSDDGKDSGNAAA
+399 ASEDSEQDSGNAAA
-414 KPDSVTHYRNEFTTV
+414 KPDSVTHYRNDFTTV
-429 RAAIPYRPLSVDGHG
+429 RAAVPYRPLSVDGHG

-457 SAIVIGVGENAPVHT
+457 SAIVIGTGAGENAPVHT
-472 DRDHRVKVQFHWQRG
+472 ERDHRIKVQFHWQRG
-487 SGSSARQPRSDG
+487 SGSSARQPRADG

-553 LYNGAGQVDAQH
+553 LYNGAGQTDAQH

-635 TQAHSRL
+635 TQAQSRL
-642 HLGHHKHQDDNA
+642 HLGHHKQQDDNA
-654 RGKARGHGAEL
+654 RPRWPRVRRRRRRRSRAKRRRTSCRPSRRSSTWQRCWGRRRKAVQRQAAQTVV
-665 ATTAQGAIRAGA
+665 ATVSRPPKVDRAA
-677 GLLVS
+677 S
-682 AHAQQNV
+682 PRT
-689 KGAFMAS
+689 AS
-696 REAQQQTKQA
+696 RTC
-706 EELATSLAKSAQTQK
+706 SSARRW
-721 AQIKGEEA
+721 
-729 PDKLPAIEALKHVA
+729 
-743 EVLGA
+743 
-748 TQEGSAAQSG
+748 
-758 GANGSGGDIKAT
+758 
-770 EGGQGSVT
+770 
-778 AYSEPHLQFSAP
+778 
-790 MGIGFVTPK
+790 
-799 EAIAVSGKH
+799 
-808 TAIVANQDIDLPA
+808 
-821 QGQIAVSVA
+821 
-830 KGVSLYTLGAKASG
+830 AS
-844 GGEPNQERGITLH
+844 
-857 AASGSVTLQSQKG
+857 
-870 ATKIAAD
+870 
-877 KKVTIAS
+877 
-884 TTNNVNVEAPTH
+884 
-896 VLLTSAGAY
+896 
-905 IKLEGAS
+905 
-912 IKIHAPGKVTFR
+912 
-924 GMHNFVGPQA
+924 
-934 TQASSGLPQ
+934 ASSHRRRRLR
-943 GDYKGC
+943 
-949 ILKAQSAAAA
+949 
-959 QAGTVSL
+959 

>member
-1 MTDFNSASLGAQM
+1 MTTFSTASLGGLL
-14 RAGTTQQDRLLVLHT
+14 RADTTQQDRLLVLHT
-29 PLGDNKL
+29 PLGANKL

-41 DGIESLDDGGFRFEL
+41 DGVESLDDGGFRFEL
-56 TALSDDAHIE
+56 TALSDDANIE

-110 RIVIEPW
+110 RLVIEPW

-177 SDFDFV
+177 ADFDFV

-203 GNLGSHTLVIADHNG
+203 GDLGSHTLVIADHNG
-218 AFRANV
+218 AFRANT
-224 QPSIRF
+224 QATIRF
-230 HRADASESEDTIQQW
+230 HRADASEREDTIQQW

-269 PVQQQSRGSGSGAS
+269 PVQQQSRGEG
-283 AGTAQSSN
+283 
-291 NHRTLQWS
+291 HRTLQWS

-387 RLGLPDIATMFD
+387 RLGLPDIATVFD
-399 AGDSDDGKDSGNAAA
+399 AGSDDDKDSGNAAA
-414 KPDSVTHYRNEFTTV
+414 KPDTVTHYRNDFTTV
-429 RAAIPYRPLSVDGHG
+429 RAGIPYRPLSIDGHG

-457 SAIVIGVGENAPVHT
+457 SAIVIGVGGDAPVHT

-487 SGSSARQPRSDG
+487 SGSSARQPRPDG

-589 AKEHAHNA
+589 AKE
-597 VFSGIKT
+597 
-604 QELSASQ
+604 
-611 SGDGGYNQLV
+611 
-621 FDDTPGQGSTSLAT
+621 
-635 TQAHSRL
+635 
-642 HLGHHKHQDDNA
+642 
-654 RGKARGHGAEL
+654 
-665 ATTAQGAIRAGA
+665 
-677 GLLVS
+677 
-682 AHAQQNV
+682 
-689 KGAFMAS
+689 
-696 REAQQQTKQA
+696 
-706 EELATSLAKSAQTQK
+706 
-721 AQIKGEEA
+721 
-729 PDKLPAIEALKHVA
+729 
-743 EVLGA
+743 
-748 TQEGSAAQSG
+748 
-758 GANGSGGDIKAT
+758 
-770 EGGQGSVT
+770 
-778 AYSEPHLQFSAP
+778 
-790 MGIGFVTPK
+790 
-799 EAIAVSGKH
+799 
-808 TAIVANQDIDLPA
+808 
-821 QGQIAVSVA
+821 
-830 KGVSLYTLGAKASG
+830 
-844 GGEPNQERGITLH
+844 
-857 AASGSVTLQSQKG
+857 
-870 ATKIAAD
+870 
-877 KKVTIAS
+877 
-884 TTNNVNVEAPTH
+884 
-896 VLLTSAGAY
+896 
-905 IKLEGAS
+905 
-912 IKIHAPGKVTFR
+912 
-924 GMHNFVGPQA
+924 
-934 TQASSGLPQ
+934 
-943 GDYKGC
+943 
-949 ILKAQSAAAA
+949 
-959 QAGTVSL
+959 

>member
-29 PLGDNKL
+29 PLGANKL

-41 DGIESLDDGGFRFEL
+41 DGVESLDEGGFRFEL
-56 TALSDDAHIE
+56 TALSDDANIE
-66 LKTLM
+66 LNMLM
-71 GQGVRLDLQTAQSR
+71 GQGVRLDLQTTQSR

-110 RIVIEPW
+110 RLVIEPW

-203 GNLGSHTLVIADHNG
+203 GDLGSHTLVIADHNG
-218 AFRANV
+218 AFRANT
-224 QPSIRF
+224 QATIRF
-230 HRADASESEDTIQQW
+230 HRADASEREDTIQQW

-269 PVQQQSRGSGSGAS
+269 PVQQQSRG
-283 AGTAQSSN
+283 AG
-291 NHRTLQWS
+291 HRTLQWS

-346 TLTGHEQH
+346 TLSGHEQH

-387 RLGLPDIATMFD
+387 RLGLPDIASVFD
-399 AGDSDDGKDSGNAAA
+399 ASKDSGNVAAG
-414 KPDSVTHYRNEFTTV
+414 PDTVTHYRNDFTTV
-429 RAAIPYRPLSVDGHG
+429 RAAIPYRPLSMDGHG

-472 DRDHRVKVQFHWQRG
+472 DRDHRIKVQFHWQRG
-487 SGSSARQPRSDG
+487 SGASARQPRPDG
-499 QDNAPAA
+499 QDNAPAS

-580 AWFAGEGKE
+580 AWFAGEGKD

-635 TQAHSRL
+635 TQAQSRL
-642 HLGHHKHQDDNA
+642 HLGHHKQQDDNT

-665 ATTAQGAIRAGA
+665 ATTAQGAIRAGS

-682 AHAQQNV
+682 AHAQQNA

-696 REAQQQTKQA
+696 REAQQQTQQA

-729 PDKLPAIEALKHVA
+729 PDKLPAIEALKHVS

-748 TQEGSAAQSG
+748 TQEGSAASSS
-758 GANGSGGDIKAT
+758 ANGSGGDIKAT

-799 EAIAVSGKH
+799 EAIAVSGKN

-830 KGVSLYTLGAKASG
+830 KGVSLYTLGAKAG
-844 GGEPNQERGITLH
+844 EGGEPNQERGITLH

-884 TTNNVNVEAPTH
+884 TTKNVEVEAPTH

-905 IKLEGAS
+905 IKLEGSS

-924 GMHNFVGPQA
+924 GMHNFVGPA
-934 TQASSGLPQ
+934 GDGSSNSMGEAS
-943 GDYKGC
+943 YRGC
-949 ILKAQSAAAA
+949 NPSVESAAS
-959 QAGTVSL
+959 QQDPTVTLG

>member
-1 MTDFNSASLGAQM
+1 MTNFNSASLGAQM
-14 RAGTTQQDRLLVLHT
+14 RAGTTQQYRLLVLHT
-29 PLGDNKL
+29 PLGENKL

-41 DGIESLDDGGFRFEL
+41 EGVESLDEGGFRFEL

-85 TDLRPF
+85 TELRPF

-218 AFRANV
+218 AFRANA
-224 QPSIRF
+224 QATIRF
-230 HRADASESEDTIQQW
+230 HRADASEREDTIQQW

-269 PVQQQSRGSGSGAS
+269 PVQQQSRSSG
-283 AGTAQSSN
+283 Q
-291 NHRTLQWS
+291 RTLQWS

-379 ALKAGVGE
+379 DLKVGVSE
-387 RLGLPDIATMFD
+387 RLGLPDIATVFD
-399 AGDSDDGKDSGNAAA
+399 AGNSDDGQDSGNAAA
-414 KPDSVTHYRNEFTTV
+414 KPDTVTHYRNDFTTV
-429 RAAIPYRPLSVDGHG
+429 RAAIPYRPLSLDGHG

-457 SAIVIGVGENAPVHT
+457 SAIVIGAGGDAPIHT

-487 SGSSARQPRSDG
+487 SGSSARQLRPDG
-499 QDNAPAA
+499 QDNAPAS

-553 LYNGAGQVDAQH
+553 LYNGAGQTDAQH

-580 AWFAGEGKE
+580 AWFAGEGKD

-635 TQAHSRL
+635 TQASSRL
-642 HLGHHKHQDDNA
+642 HLGHHKQQDDNA

-682 AHAQQNV
+682 AHAQQNA

-721 AQIKGEEA
+721 AQIKGEGA
-729 PDKLPAIEALKHVA
+729 PEQLPAIEALKHVA

-758 GANGSGGDIKAT
+758 SANGGNSDSIKTT

-799 EAIAVSGKH
+799 EAIAVSGKN
-808 TAIVANQDIDLPA
+808 TTIVANQDIDLPA

-830 KGVSLYTLGAKASG
+830 KGVSLYTLGTKVG
-844 GGEPNQERGITLH
+844 EGTEPNQERGIALH

-884 TTNNVNVEAPTH
+884 TTKNVDVEAPKH

-905 IKLEGAS
+905 IKLEGSS

-934 TQASSGLPQ
+934 TQASNAVPAA
-943 GDYKGC
+943 DYKGC
-949 ILKAQSAAAA
+949 PFKAQTAAAA
-959 QAGTVSL
+959 QAGAIAL

>member
-1 MTDFNSASLGAQM
+1 MTTFSTASLGGLL

-29 PLGDNKL
+29 PLGANKL

-41 DGIESLDDGGFRFEL
+41 DGVESLDDGGFRFEL
-56 TALSDDAHIE
+56 TALSDDANIE

-85 TDLRPF
+85 TELRPF
-91 HGHVTEAECVSS
+91 HGHVTEAECVAS

-110 RIVIEPW
+110 RLVIEPW

-152 AVQWRWEIAQRDIYP
+152 AVQWRWELAQRDIYP

-183 ARLLAEEGLCYWFEH
+183 SRLLAEEGLCYWFEH

-203 GNLGSHTLVIADHNG
+203 GDLGSHTLVIADHNG
-218 AFRANV
+218 AFRANT
-224 QPSIRF
+224 QAAIRF
-230 HRADASESEDTIQQW
+230 HRADASEREDTIQQW

-269 PVQQQSRGSGSGAS
+269 PVQQQSRG
-283 AGTAQSSN
+283 AG
-291 NHRTLQWS
+291 HRTLQWS

-346 TLTGHEQH
+346 SLTGHEQH

-379 ALKAGVGE
+379 DLKAGVGE
-387 RLGLPDIATMFD
+387 RLGLPDIATVFD
-399 AGDSDDGKDSGNAAA
+399 ASDDDNGQDSGNAAA
-414 KPDSVTHYRNEFTTV
+414 KPDTVTHYRNDFTAV

-444 QRIHPKPSVHGSQ
+444 QRIHPKPSVYGSQ
-457 SAIVIGVGENAPVHT
+457 SAIVVGVGENAPVHT

-499 QDNAPAA
+499 QDNAPAS
-506 DRLGAWVRVAASAA
+506 DRLGAWVRVAAGAA

-541 HGDIDRPVVVAA
+541 NGDIDRPVVVAA
-553 LYNGAGQVDAQH
+553 LYNGAGQTDAQH

-635 TQAHSRL
+635 TQAQSRL
-642 HLGHHKHQDDNA
+642 HLGHHKQQDDNA

-682 AHAQQNV
+682 AHAQTNA

-748 TQEGSAAQSG
+748 TQEGSATASS
-758 GANGSGGDIKAT
+758 ANGNGGDIKAT

-799 EAIAVSGKH
+799 EVIAVSGKN
-808 TAIVANQDIDLPA
+808 TAIVASQDIDLPA

-830 KGVSLYTLGAKASG
+830 KGVSLYTMGAKANEG
-844 GGEPNQERGITLH
+844 QEPNQERGIALH

-884 TTNNVNVEAPTH
+884 VTKNVEVEAPTH

-905 IKLEGAS
+905 VKLEGSS

-924 GMHNFVGPQA
+924 GMHNFVGPQGDS
-934 TQASSGLPQ
+934 ASNSLPT
-943 GDYKGC
+943 DKLAEC
-949 ILKAQSAAAA
+949 EWK
-959 QAGTVSL
+959 T

>member
-1 MTDFNSASLGAQM
+1 MSNFNSASLGALL
-14 RAGTTQQDRLLVLHT
+14 RAGTTQRDRLLVLRT

-41 DGIESLDDGGFRFEL
+41 DGVESIDEGGFRFEL

-85 TDLRPF
+85 TELRPF
-91 HGHVTEAECVSS
+91 HGYVTEAECISS

-110 RIVIEPW
+110 RFVIEPW
-117 LAFLRHRQDSCLFQ
+117 LAFLRYRQDSCLFQ

-183 ARLLAEEGLCYWFEH
+183 VRLLAEEGLCYWFEH

-203 GNLGSHTLVIADHNG
+203 GNLGSHTFVIADHNG
-218 AFRANV
+218 AFRANT
-224 QPSIRF
+224 QATIRF

-269 PVQQQSRGSGSGAS
+269 PVQQQSRG
-283 AGTAQSSN
+283 AG
-291 NHRTLQWS
+291 HRTLQWS

-328 KRFEGQSAVR
+328 KRFAGQSAVR

-354 DKDSEEDR
+354 DKDSEEER

-379 ALKAGVGE
+379 DIKAGVGE
-387 RLGLPDIATMFD
+387 RLGLPDIATVFD
-399 AGDSDDGKDSGNAAA
+399 VSDDGGNADGR
-414 KPDSVTHYRNEFTTV
+414 PDTVTHYRNDFTTV

-457 SAIVIGVGENAPVHT
+457 SAIVIGVGGDAPVHT

-499 QDNAPAA
+499 QDNAPAS
-506 DRLGAWVRVAASAA
+506 DRLGAWVRVAAGAA

-553 LYNGAGQVDAQH
+553 LYNGAGQTDAQH

-580 AWFAGEGKE
+580 AWFAGEGKG

-621 FDDTPGQGSTSLAT
+621 FDDTPGQGSTGLET
-635 TQAHSRL
+635 TQAQSRL
-642 HLGHHKHQDDNA
+642 HLGHHKQQDDNA

-665 ATTAQGAIRAGA
+665 ATTAQGAIRAGS

-682 AHAQQNV
+682 AHAQQNA

-748 TQEGSAAQSG
+748 TQEGTSAS
-758 GANGSGGDIKAT
+758 GANGGGDIKAT

-799 EAIAVSGKH
+799 EAIAVSGKN

-830 KGVSLYTLGAKASG
+830 KGVSLYTVGAKVGEGA
-844 GGEPNQERGITLH
+844 EPNQERGIALH

-870 ATKIAAD
+870 ATKIAAE

-884 TTNNVNVEAPTH
+884 TTKNVDVEAPTH

-905 IKLEGAS
+905 IKLEGSS

-924 GMHNFVGPQA
+924 GMHNFVGPQGDS
-934 TQASSGLPQ
+934 ASNSLPSGA
-943 GDYKGC
+943 YTGC
-949 ILKAQSAAAA
+949 SPADQSATDGG
-959 QAGTVSL
+959 AGVI

>member
-1 MTDFNSASLGAQM
+1 MTTTFTSASLGGLM
-14 RAGTTQQDRLLVLHT
+14 RAGTTQRDRLLVLHT
-29 PLGDNKL
+29 PLGENKL

-41 DGIESLDDGGFRFEL
+41 DGVECIDGGGFRFEL

-66 LKTLM
+66 LKTLI

-85 TDLRPF
+85 TELRPF
-91 HGHVTEAECVSS
+91 HGHVSEAECVSS

-110 RIVIEPW
+110 RLVIEPW
-117 LAFLRHRQDSCLFQ
+117 IAFLRYRQDSCLFQ
-131 HQSVFDIVDAVFAR
+131 HQNVFDIVDAVFGR
-145 YQSQGKL
+145 YQSQGQL
-152 AVQWRWEIAQRDIYP
+152 APQWRWEIAQRDIYP
-167 VRGITTQYHE
+167 VRGITTQYQE

-203 GNLGSHTLVIADHNG
+203 GALGNHTLVIADHNG
-218 AFRANV
+218 AFRANA
-224 QPSIRF
+224 QATIRF
-230 HRADASESEDTIQQW
+230 HRADASEREDTIQQW
-245 RGSRQLQ
+245 RGHRQLQ

-263 KSVSAR
+263 KSVNAR
-269 PVQQQSRGSGSGAS
+269 PVQQQSRA
-283 AGTAQSSN
+283 AGQ
-291 NHRTLQWS
+291 RTLHWS

-312 GERLLS
+312 GERLLA

-328 KRFEGQSAVR
+328 KRFEGRSAVR

-346 TLTGHEQH
+346 TLNGHEQH
-354 DKDSEEDR
+354 DKDSEQDR

-379 ALKAGVGE
+379 DLKTGIGE
-387 RLGLPDIATMFD
+387 RLGLPDIATVF
-399 AGDSDDGKDSGNAAA
+399 DSGNGDTTADA
-414 KPDSVTHYRNEFTTV
+414 VTHYRNEFTTV
-429 RAAIPYRPLSVDGHG
+429 RAAIPYRPLSLDGHG

-457 SAIVIGVGENAPVHT
+457 SAIVIGVGGGDAPVHT
-472 DRDHRVKVQFHWQRG
+472 DRDHRIKVQFHWQRG
-487 SGSSARQPRSDG
+487 SASSARQSRTDG

-520 GDNWGQV
+520 GDNWGQMS
-527 TLPRVGQEVLVEFH
+527 LPRVGQEVLVEFH

-565 NEKSAGAAQSTGNAP
+565 NQKPAGAAQSTGNAP
-580 AWFAGEGKE
+580 AWFAGEGKG

-635 TQAHSRL
+635 TQASSRL
-642 HLGHHKHQDDNA
+642 HLGHHKQQDDNA
-654 RGKARGHGAEL
+654 RGKGRGHGAEL

-682 AHAQQNV
+682 AYAQPNA

-706 EELATSLAKSAQTQK
+706 EELATSLAQSAQTQK
-721 AQIKGEEA
+721 AQIKGEGA
-729 PDKLPAIEALKHVA
+729 PGELPAIAALKHVA
-743 EVLGA
+743 EVLEA
-748 TQEGSAAQSG
+748 KQEGGAAASG
-758 GANGSGGDIKAT
+758 SNGGSGGGDIKAT
-770 EGGQGSVT
+770 EGGHGSVT

-799 EAIAVSGKH
+799 EVIAVSGQH
-808 TAIVANQDIDLPA
+808 TAIVASQDVDLPA
-821 QGQIAVSVA
+821 QGQIALSVA
-830 KGVSLYTLGAKASG
+830 SGVSLYTVGAKAG
-844 GGEPNQERGITLH
+844 EGGEPNQERGISLH
-857 AASGSVTLQSQKG
+857 AASGKVSLQSQTG

-884 TTNNVNVEAPTH
+884 TAKDVAVEAPKH

-905 IKLEGAS
+905 IRLEGSS

-924 GMHNFVGPQA
+924 GMHNFVGPQGD
-934 TQASSGLPQ
+934 SSSNSLLGSDLQPCPKQ
-943 GDYKGC
+943 DD
-949 ILKAQSAAAA
+949 AAASGA
-959 QAGTVSL
+959 VAL